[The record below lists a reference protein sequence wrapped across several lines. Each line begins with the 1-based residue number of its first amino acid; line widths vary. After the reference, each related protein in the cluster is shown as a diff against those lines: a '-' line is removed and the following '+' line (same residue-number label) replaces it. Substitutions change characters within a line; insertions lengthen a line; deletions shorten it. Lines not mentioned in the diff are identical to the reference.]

1 MMNAIFAA
9 EDPSVVDRVYGA
21 ETKELLAKELGE
33 TPACYTKAKL
43 LREPARFRDVR
54 YLFSTWSM
62 PVMTEDEIRTVF
74 PALQAVFYAAGTVQS
89 FARPFLSCG
98 ITVCSAWA
106 ANAIPVAEYT
116 AAQIIL
122 ANKGFFRLSGA
133 DTREDFLQIWTTQ
146 KELFPGNYHETVGI
160 LGAGMVGKQVI
171 RLLKPYD
178 LRILVFDPFLPE
190 PDAQALGVKLC
201 TLPEVFAQS
210 QVVSNHLADNP
221 QTRGM
226 LGADLFSAMRPH
238 AVFLNTGR
246 GAQVVEDELVSV
258 LEKRTDLTAVL
269 DVTFPE
275 PPCAEHAFYR
285 LPNCILTPHIA
296 GSSGNEVHRMAAYMA
311 EEFLRFR
318 SGEPCRFA
326 VSEAMLCT
334 MA

>member
-1 MMNAIFAA
+1 MDAVFAA
-9 EDPSVVDRVYGA
+9 ENPAVVERVYGP
-21 ETKELLAKELGE
+21 ETKALLKDVLGELPECHTKAELL
-33 TPACYTKAKL
+33 
-43 LREPARFRDVR
+43 RDPARFRDVR

-62 PVMTEDEIRTVF
+62 PVMTEEEIQTVF
-74 PALQAVFYAAGTVQS
+74 PSLQAVFYAAGTVQA
-89 FARPFLSCG
+89 FARPFLRCG
-98 ITVCSAWA
+98 VTVCSAWA
-106 ANAIPVAEYT
+106 ANAIPVAEYA
-116 AAQIIL
+116 AAQIVL

-133 DTREDFLQIWTTQ
+133 DTREAFMQLWTSE
-146 KELFPGNYHETVGI
+146 KELYPGNYHETVAI

-178 LRILVFDPFLPE
+178 LRVLVFDPFLPE
-190 PDAQALGVKLC
+190 ADAQALGVKLC
-201 TLPEVFAQS
+201 SLPEAFAQA

-226 LGADLFSAMRPH
+226 LGADLFASMRPH

-246 GAQVVEDELVSV
+246 GAQVVEEELVRV
-258 LEKRTDLTAVL
+258 LQERRDLTAVL

-296 GSSGNEVHRMAAYMA
+296 GSGGNEVHRMAAYMA

-326 VSEAMLCT
+326 VSEDMLRT